1 MTQYRTYLDDSTDAG
16 QETILGIQQNGSEF
30 GVGIST
36 DIVCNNISAGIITA
50 SQINGAIIGISTLS
64 VEYASSA
71 GIATYASSAGIA
83 TYASSAGIATYAS
96 SAGIATYATTS
107 GISTTSQGLTGTPN
121 ITVGIVTAAAYVA
134 TGTTAVYAGI
144 NTSTVDSDT
153 TAFHYITYDTNSSA
167 VNISNFTSGKNFNI
181 VARNSSGGS
190 RTIIIRSSTT
200 ASGHTALPQ
209 IVHSGGTITNGTI
222 TISNG
227 AGLNIGVYNM
237 NGTIIGTY

>member
-83 TYASSAGIATYAS
+83 TYA
-96 SAGIATYATTS
+96 TTS
-107 GISTTSQGLTGTPN
+107 GISTTSQGLTGSPN
-121 ITVGIVTAAAYVA
+121 IIVGISTVGL
-134 TGTTAVYAGI
+134 GTTSAPS
-144 NTSTVDSDT
+144 NSQLTFELTSDT
-153 TAFHYITYDTNSSA
+153 NLRIKVRGTDGQLRSANITLA
-167 VNISNFTSGKNFNI
+167 
-181 VARNSSGGS
+181 
-190 RTIIIRSSTT
+190 
-200 ASGHTALPQ
+200 
-209 IVHSGGTITNGTI
+209 
-222 TISNG
+222 
-227 AGLNIGVYNM
+227 
-237 NGTIIGTY
+237 